1 MSRKAKKREFS
12 RAFQR
17 LDKSSQSLA
26 LINVKADML
35 MADDGLTYTQ
45 AAEEGRIYEYQVK
58 AREKLKIEAAEFLRI
73 EAEKRLQNAERSS
86 KAVHA
91 YVPGVSSM
99 VARKGSACWN
109 GLMFSKDPSLTSGMT
124 VPGTGK
130 RDKSKKRKGKG

>member
-45 AAEEGRIYEYQVK
+45 AAEEGRIYEYQIK

-91 YVPGVSSM
+91 
-99 VARKGSACWN
+99 
-109 GLMFSKDPSLTSGMT
+109 
-124 VPGTGK
+124 
-130 RDKSKKRKGKG
+130 